1 MGDSENSQNEQETV
15 VRCDICGVYEGTFN
29 QVKGHKPRCREKAD
43 RFRDLPAEPDDGGE
57 TNYAR
62 VEGAEP
68 IPESVTESNA
78 PETEPVVVAEPA
90 ATRER
95 KTPDRKE
102 RVPLGVRRLKLAAP
116 ARPGFHRR
124 WINDGWKHDPSRIS
138 DAEAGGY
145 VLVEGV
151 APRVVGSNDNS
162 TGITARLMEIPQ
174 ELYDEDQA
182 AKAREI
188 DEKEKTIN
196 KGSGIPGDNQ
206 YVPDGAA
213 NRG

>member
-1 MGDSENSQNEQETV
+1 MSDSENSQNEQETV
-15 VRCDICGVYEGTFN
+15 ERCEICNVYEGTKA
-29 QVKGHKPRCREKAD
+29 QVRGHRPRCMEKREREVDALNTLEEIDLEEEVD
-43 RFRDLPAEPDDGGE
+43 RAHAE
-57 TNYAR
+57 AQA
-62 VEGAEP
+62 AEK
-68 IPESVTESNA
+68 E
-78 PETEPVVVAEPA
+78 PETEPETSEPVVA
-90 ATRER
+90 RER
-95 KTPDRKE
+95 ETPDRKE
-102 RVPLGVRRLKLAAP
+102 RVPLGVRRLKLAVP
-116 ARPGFHRR
+116 ERPGFHRR
-124 WINDGWKHDPSRIS
+124 WMNDGWKHDPSRIS

-162 TGITARLMEIPQ
+162 TAITARLMEIPQ

-206 YVPDGAA
+206 YVPDVAA
-213 NRG
+213 NRR